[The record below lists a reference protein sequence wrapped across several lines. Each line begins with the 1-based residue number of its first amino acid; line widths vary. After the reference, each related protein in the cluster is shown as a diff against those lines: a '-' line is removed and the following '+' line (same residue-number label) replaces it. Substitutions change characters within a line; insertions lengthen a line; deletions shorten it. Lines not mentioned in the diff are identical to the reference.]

1 MTPTTLPLLSIVA
14 ALAASST
21 AVAAPPPASLDVPT
35 YRGDATRSGRM
46 PGPAPVSKPVV
57 RWRFQDRGPA
67 IADGVIYQPITTG
80 ELAALS
86 LRDGH
91 ALWRTR
97 VTEGGV
103 VTPAIADGRLYVG
116 VGGADPG
123 VPYEMIAVSLTDGQV
138 LWRIP
143 STTGGQVVTTAVGR
157 GTVFV
162 VTESATVAALDAGD
176 GHTLWTAKVDGALEV
191 SGALVDDLLV
201 VTAGDGSVIGLDAGT
216 GGERWRVATT
226 GQPWS
231 PAVIDGRVIVGTS
244 FGTVAAFGNH
254 GPGSSQP

>member
-1 MTPTTLPLLSIVA
+1 MVTRASQVA
-14 ALAASST
+14 DEAGPQIASAAT
-21 AVAAPPPASLDVPT
+21 FE
-35 YRGDATRSGRM
+35 
-46 PGPAPVSKPVV
+46 
-57 RWRFQDRGPA
+57 WR
-67 IADGVIYQPITTG
+67 TC
-80 ELAALS
+80 
-86 LRDGH
+86 DGH

-103 VTPAIADGRLYVG
+103 VTPVIADGRLYVG
-116 VGGADPG
+116 VGGSDPE
-123 VPYEMIAVSLTDGQV
+123 VPYEDDRGVGHGRPGAVADA
-138 LWRIP
+138 

-162 VTESATVAALDAGD
+162 VTESAAVAALDAGD
-176 GHTLWTAKVDGALEV
+176 GRTRWTAVVDGALVV
-191 SGALVDDLLV
+191 SGALVADLLV

-244 FGTVAAFGNH
+244 FGTLAAFGNH
-254 GPGSSQP
+254 GPVSSQP